1 MARTVAKANAWI
13 DNGILKRKNA
23 LLLAHHWTKLGHS
36 VRLEHTERRKLF
48 HVWLKI
54 TRREP

>member
-1 MARTVAKANAWI
+1 MANCWEYQGV
-13 DNGILKRKNA
+13 LKRKDA
-23 LLLAHHWTKLGHS
+23 LQLAHYWTEMRHS
-36 VRLEHTERRKLF
+36 VRIEHTGRRKLF